1 MSNFDL
7 LQQQILETL
16 TQLKSFGAEIDMDEF
31 NLLSASKSD
40 EDDEDED
47 ADADDILLL
56 TDSVNA
62 IRGKQEKQVRIQ
74 NRRKTKKEDIEPAP
88 VLVDDDDPE
97 PDQEP
102 VQKESL
108 RDKLARL
115 RNAKV
120 GNKNPVRKSDVAAPK
135 IKVDILP
142 VVEDDED
149 TVLDISYDDDDDDWK
164 PKEEEEDVDDYVDP
178 EEPEEEL
185 DTSND
190 VEDTRKID
198 DGDDTDTD
206 THIQEVA
213 MPMTVHTKLDTNVK
227 VLAVV
232 DVEEYYALLLQLRL
246 KIDALEAF
254 AGDNDPLVLKLL
266 KKTYNAYEA
275 AEDKLAEIA
284 EESFPI
290 KLNKFGNVAQTTL
303 LEELTSIV
311 DAKKTYR
318 FDTKN
323 ASYSRFVLIEDASVV
338 YSFRIGL
345 KNVADDDG
353 YVFPEYYIVVS
364 QKVFLTQEDQERGVP
379 PRPHYFITRLLQDNP
394 KYQLGIEF
402 NNMAEMQVRIK
413 KILAYDSL
421 RTDLEKINI
430 PFSEK
435 ELSQKFISEHVKKV
449 LVDDEEHKIVV
460 LLKSGTTVDQINL
473 IIPDFMRNLGGI
485 VNLKKLAIK
494 YLPDITVPSIS
505 FVIIH
510 KTKDKSVINREV
522 LADMRERYSLTN
534 EAFRGLVKALTIGN

>member
-40 EDDEDED
+40 EDDED
-47 ADADDILLL
+47 ADADDILRL

-74 NRRKTKKEDIEPAP
+74 NRRQTKEEDIEPAP
-88 VLVDDDDPE
+88 VLVDDPE
-97 PDQEP
+97 PEQDQEP

-142 VVEDDED
+142 VVEEDED
-149 TVLDISYDDDDDDWK
+149 TVLDISDDDDNDADDWK
-164 PKEEEEDVDDYVDP
+164 PKEDDVDVDDYVDP
-178 EEPEEEL
+178 EPEEEL

-206 THIQEVA
+206 THIQDVA

-290 KLNKFGNVAQTTL
+290 KLNKFGTVAQTTL

-311 DAKKTYR
+311 DGKKKYR

-345 KNVADDDG
+345 KNVADDND

-364 QKVFLTQEDQERGVP
+364 QKVLLTQEDQERGVP

-394 KYQLGIEF
+394 KYQLGNEF
-402 NNMAEMQVRIK
+402 NNTAEMQVRIK

-494 YLPDITVPSIS
+494 YLTDIHVPSIS